1 MGRWGFSMA
10 RIYLED
16 KEAPFAGSP
25 LGHLYLVL
33 DGGGEERVIRG
44 GPSQEFR

>member
-1 MGRWGFSMA
+1 MA
-10 RIYLED
+10 RIYLEG